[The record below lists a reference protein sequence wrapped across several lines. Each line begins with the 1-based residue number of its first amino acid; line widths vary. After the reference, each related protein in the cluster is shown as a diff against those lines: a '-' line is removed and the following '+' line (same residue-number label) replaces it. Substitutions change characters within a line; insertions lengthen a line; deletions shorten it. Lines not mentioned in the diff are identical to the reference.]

1 MATQSEPNLRLVK
14 VSHDL
19 ADEPRDDARS
29 TSDQARS
36 FDASEESSA
45 LAQPYASE
53 VAGEIRNDHPLAQ
66 EVARNATLLGFSGFP
81 AVRSHAIERSKLFVA
96 PATVTAIERA
106 RALKT
111 RYVTEPSIRVQL
123 PHEGIPKLDKPLR
136 GDARPHG
143 TPVPDEQQTDNKWQQ
158 FEDLGLAPRP
168 TTKKLQKL
176 IVSTYRLIGFS
187 ILSLIVAVLVGYI
200 AQSAFYF
207 LNKTWVTPVV
217 LSANDE
223 KVVGLQSQ
231 LASQL
236 NERARLVAELEE
248 AERAIVAEQTFQIQ
262 FAKAIKRDA
271 AGRRE
276 ALGRVQQLAS
286 AAASTRN
293 QIRNTNGDYSASTVN
308 KMEGD
313 YKLGLINRD
322 AMLSGKYQ
330 LAQISSAN
338 LSLAE
343 RQAEFDQ
350 RAAELAA
357 QTQSLDVLLSDKSQS
372 AALSYDVLKIA
383 RDYDTSKLS
392 LARQTS
398 NRERLRASIQ
408 RQDQIINGVYRSA
421 YMKAIADNATVALV
435 PYSNLKNI
443 EKGTPLYACKFDMI
457 WCHEVG
463 KVLDILP
470 GEVMVKQPNRDSMVR
485 GRMIEMQMSDPDAAE
500 AEVLFAGSA
509 PLWL

>member
-14 VSHDL
+14 VSHGL
-19 ADEPRDDARS
+19 ADEAGDDARS
-29 TSDQARS
+29 TADEARS

-81 AVRSHAIERSKLFVA
+81 AARNNVIERSKLFVA

-106 RALKT
+106 RALKH

-123 PHEGIPKLDKPLR
+123 PHEGMTALQKPLR
-136 GDARPHG
+136 EDARPHG
-143 TPVPDEQQTDNKWQQ
+143 TPVPDEQPEGKWQQ

-187 ILSLIVAVLVGYI
+187 ILSLIVVVLVGYI
-200 AQSAFYF
+200 GQSAFYF

-248 AERAIVAEQTFQIQ
+248 AERSIVAEQTFQIQ

-286 AAASTRN
+286 VAASTRN

-357 QTQSLDVLLSDKSQS
+357 QTQSLDVLLSDKSQT

-383 RDYDTSKLS
+383 RDYDTSKLA
-392 LARQTS
+392 LARQMS

-408 RQDQIINGVYRSA
+408 RQDQIVNGVYRSA

-509 PLWL
+509 PLFL